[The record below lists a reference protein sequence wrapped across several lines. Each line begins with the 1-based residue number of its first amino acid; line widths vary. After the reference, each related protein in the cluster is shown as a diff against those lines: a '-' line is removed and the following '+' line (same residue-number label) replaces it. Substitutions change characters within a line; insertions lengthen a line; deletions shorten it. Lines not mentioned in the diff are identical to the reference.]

1 MPNPAKEDAV
11 PSYAVLLRG
20 INVGGN
26 KKVAMADLRQLLSG
40 LGFTDVQTLLQSGN
54 AVFGYRRTKPEG
66 LARRI
71 EGAVEDQLGLEVSC
85 IVRSR
90 EEMLAVIADNP
101 LPPAA
106 TDGSKFLVVFL
117 SGSPDPGLLAEHDPV
132 ELAPDRI
139 RLGDRVIYQ
148 WCPDGILAAPAV
160 AGFVEKYLS
169 VTTTGRNWNTV
180 TKLGAL
186 LDG

>member
-1 MPNPAKEDAV
+1 MPR
-11 PSYAVLLRG
+11 YAVLLRG

-26 KKVAMADLRQLLSG
+26 KKVAMADLRRLLSG
-40 LGFTDVQTLLQSGN
+40 LGFIDVQTLLQSGN

-71 EGAVEDQLGLEVSC
+71 EGAIRDQLGLEVSC

-90 EEMLAVIADNP
+90 EEMQAVIADNP

-106 TDGSKFLVVFL
+106 EDGSKFLVVFL
-117 SGSPDPGLLAEHDPV
+117 SGPPDPEQLAEHDPV

-148 WCPDGILAAPAV
+148 WCPDGILAAPA
-160 AGFVEKYLS
+160 AGGFVEKYLS
-169 VTTTGRNWNTV
+169 VTATGRNWKTV

>member
-1 MPNPAKEDAV
+1 MARF
-11 PSYAVLLRG
+11 AVLLRG

-26 KKVAMADLRQLLSG
+26 KRVAMADLRQLLSG

-54 AVFGYRRTKPEG
+54 AVFGCRRTKPEA

-71 EGAVEDQLGLEVSC
+71 EGAIRDELGLDVAC
-85 IVRSR
+85 IVRSQ
-90 EEMLAVIADNP
+90 EEMQAVIAGNP
-101 LPPAA
+101 LPQAA
-106 TDGSKFLVVFL
+106 KDGSKFLVVFL
-117 SGSPDPGLLAEHDPV
+117 SRPPDPERLAEHDPV
-132 ELAPDRI
+132 ELFPDRI

-148 WCPDGILAAPAV
+148 WCPDGILAAPA
-160 AGFVEKYLS
+160 AGGFAEKYLS

-186 LDG
+186 LGG

>member
-1 MPNPAKEDAV
+1 MPRF
-11 PSYAVLLRG
+11 AVLLRG

-26 KKVAMADLRQLLSG
+26 KRVAMADLRQLLSG
-40 LGFTDVQTLLQSGN
+40 LGLTDVQTLLQSGN
-54 AVFGYRRTKPEG
+54 AVFGYRRTKPEV

-71 EGAVEDQLGLEVSC
+71 EGAIRDELGLDVSC
-85 IVRSR
+85 IVRSH
-90 EEMLAVIADNP
+90 EEVQAVIADNP
-101 LPPAA
+101 LRQAA
-106 TDGSKFLVVFL
+106 NDGSKFLVVFL
-117 SGSPDPGLLAEHDPV
+117 SGPPDPERLAEHDPV

-148 WCPDGILAAPAV
+148 WCPDGILAAPA
-160 AGFVEKYLS
+160 AGGFAEKYLS